1 MFLFV
6 FTLIKLL
13 LIKGVIRLICA
24 MNFKQLKIKGI
35 FIMNFI
41 LYFIFYMGFNFVSS
55 SKEKKRLKFFA
66 WRFTDWNNSL
76 KSFWE
81 GNNVF
86 FFFRHCTE
94 AYWEPSW
101 TSRTE
106 LSAKLVNGFQQLTI
120 FAKSSGS
127 ILDVQLGSK
136 YTSDAKLHKKSRCNF
151 LSVKIL

>member
-66 WRFTDWNNSL
+66 
-76 KSFWE
+76 
-81 GNNVF
+81 
-86 FFFRHCTE
+86 
-94 AYWEPSW
+94 
-101 TSRTE
+101 
-106 LSAKLVNGFQQLTI
+106 
-120 FAKSSGS
+120 
-127 ILDVQLGSK
+127 
-136 YTSDAKLHKKSRCNF
+136 
-151 LSVKIL
+151 